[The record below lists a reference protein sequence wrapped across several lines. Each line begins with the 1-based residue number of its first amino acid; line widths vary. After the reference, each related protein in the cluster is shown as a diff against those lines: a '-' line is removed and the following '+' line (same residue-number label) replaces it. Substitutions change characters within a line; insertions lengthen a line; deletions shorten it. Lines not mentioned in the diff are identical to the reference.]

1 MKAYQLK
8 ILLKNSKPP
17 VWRRC
22 RIPAG
27 ITFSQLALIL
37 EHITESGACAE
48 YEYEFY
54 QAGIQ
59 VREWQG
65 ETGRA
70 ASFRYDCLCASDTF
84 IDGLADQE
92 EWFTFRPGDGRQYR
106 VEIEERREEPIR
118 CPVVVKQKAAPQ
130 GPGWSDL
137 ETVNGELSQRCPL
150 QWGEPDY
157 RTFAELAEESK
168 EGKYGI
174 TVACRPEDR
183 TERRQVSAESKMRTF
198 ANTVMQ
204 EYVDAITEKIMG
216 EHKGTGEGEMMDADA
231 LQDLLEKAEWQIKR
245 DIREKM
251 LGRDMREGHS
261 RHPGVKEFL
270 MGETKSTLLR
280 WPRT

>member
-70 ASFRYDCLCASDTF
+70 ASFRYD
-84 IDGLADQE
+84 
-92 EWFTFRPGDGRQYR
+92 
-106 VEIEERREEPIR
+106 
-118 CPVVVKQKAAPQ
+118 
-130 GPGWSDL
+130 
-137 ETVNGELSQRCPL
+137 
-150 QWGEPDY
+150 
-157 RTFAELAEESK
+157 
-168 EGKYGI
+168 
-174 TVACRPEDR
+174 
-183 TERRQVSAESKMRTF
+183 
-198 ANTVMQ
+198 
-204 EYVDAITEKIMG
+204 
-216 EHKGTGEGEMMDADA
+216 
-231 LQDLLEKAEWQIKR
+231 
-245 DIREKM
+245 
-251 LGRDMREGHS
+251 
-261 RHPGVKEFL
+261 
-270 MGETKSTLLR
+270 
-280 WPRT
+280 

>member
-22 RIPAG
+22 CIPAG

-37 EHITESGACAE
+37 EHITESGACAD

-70 ASFRYDCLCASDTF
+70 ASLRYDCLCASDTF

-137 ETVNGELSQRCPL
+137 ETVNGELSQRYPL

-168 EGKYGI
+168 EANMGSPWPAARRTGRSGGK
-174 TVACRPEDR
+174 CPQSPRC
-183 TERRQVSAESKMRTF
+183 
-198 ANTVMQ
+198 
-204 EYVDAITEKIMG
+204 
-216 EHKGTGEGEMMDADA
+216 
-231 LQDLLEKAEWQIKR
+231 
-245 DIREKM
+245 
-251 LGRDMREGHS
+251 GHS
-261 RHPGVKEFL
+261 PTR
-270 MGETKSTLLR
+270 
-280 WPRT
+280 